1 MVIKREKDEYW
12 PPERQE
18 ILPSKEGPYIWNIL
32 LLIFSFRLRTYSLKT
47 GSGGS
52 TCPEG
57 EPRANGRSREEP
69 EGPGMKW
76 ANLSSGEAGITG
88 ETSYFLP
95 LRAHAT
101 DV

>member
-1 MVIKREKDEYW
+1 MNIGLLKD
-12 PPERQE
+12 RKFC
-18 ILPSKEGPYIWNIL
+18 LPKKDHIYGTYL

-88 ETSYFLP
+88 EASYFLP